1 MKRGRIA
8 AVLLCVGCILTGCSR
23 FSPEMTGVS
32 VGKKGQITQVIR
44 ENFDKDYYDKKEM
57 DEEISAA
64 VKSYNETAGGKNVKA
79 GKVSV
84 KDGVAVLRVTYSTAA
99 DYADFNNVGFYVG
112 DILGAVQAG
121 HAFEGKFLEVS
132 QGAIKEGSSVWGS
145 QIMTGKNYKTLVI
158 EEAMLAEVPGEI
170 AYVSENMKVTG
181 KSTAVLEEVG
191 RGYILYE

>member
-8 AVLLCVGCILTGCSR
+8 AVLLCVVCILTGCSR

-32 VGKKGQITQVIR
+32 IDKKGQVTQVIR

-57 DEEISAA
+57 DAEISAA
-64 VKSYNETAGGKNVKA
+64 VKSYNDTAGGKKVKA
-79 GKVSV
+79 GRLGV
-84 KDGVAVLRVTYSTAA
+84 KNDVAVLRVTYATAR
-99 DYADFNNVGFYVG
+99 DYADFNNVGFYLG

-121 HAFEGKFLEVS
+121 HAFKGKFAEISKGTV
-132 QGAIKEGSSVWGS
+132 KEGSSVWGS

-170 AYVSENMKVTG
+170 VYVSENMKVTD
-181 KSTAVLEEVG
+181 KSTALLEEAG
-191 RGYILYE
+191 IGYILYE